1 MKHAQHGSGQQE
13 MKMFRERYDS
23 EACPL
28 GQSQL
33 LTGNNNMQDGS
44 GERPAQV
51 SATECSRAY
60 GSEEV
65 IKA

>member
-1 MKHAQHGSGQQE
+1 
-13 MKMFRERYDS
+13 MFRERYDS
-23 EACPL
+23 ETCPL

-51 SATECSRAY
+51 SATECSRAC